1 MPVGGGA
8 AANPGNR
15 GKSHYGN
22 VLLKKFD
29 RFGAKAGEQQRS
41 FNGMDV
47 SHIGYRGWERTRRQ
61 RTGLR
66 CQASTWL
73 Y

>member
-1 MPVGGGA
+1 MPVAGGA

-29 RFGAKAGEQQRS
+29 RFGAKAGEQERS

-47 SHIGYRGWERTRRQ
+47 SHIGYRGGSGRGGS
-61 RTGLR
+61 GLACG